1 MRVTTILPI
10 LCCLLLAG
18 MLFRPAGA
26 HAAPSAA
33 RTCATAS
40 ECAAPQQTAPKL
52 FASYTFGLPRA
63 QAMKLP
69 GAAPG
74 KGDFAGDVLLPEADF
89 AGLPWSV
96 RLEFRRDALVR
107 VSLVE
112 AYTGKRLEAVNNS
125 LRDMGF
131 EMLAMLAD
139 GVRLDFV
146 AALKVDGP
154 QGLQGRIEKLHK
166 KENPNRM
173 SYAWFDTRKISRET
187 KVTARNLSELLQVVA
202 AETREA
208 EVTLLGDGKGGVTNI
223 LVDFSLPV
231 LELQTYNH

>member
-18 MLFRPAGA
+18 MLFRPEDA
-26 HAAPSAA
+26 HAVPGTA

-40 ECAAPQQTAPKL
+40 ECATPQQAAPML
-52 FASYTFGLPRA
+52 FASYTFGLPRE

-74 KGDFAGDVLLPEADF
+74 QGDFAGDVLLPEAEF
-89 AGLPWSV
+89 AGLSWTV
-96 RLEFRRDALVR
+96 RLEFRRNALVR
-107 VSLVE
+107 VSLME
-112 AYTGKRLEAVNNS
+112 AHTGKRLEAVNNS

-154 QGLQGRIEKLHK
+154 QGLQDRIEKLHK
-166 KENPNRM
+166 QENPNRI
-173 SYAWFDTRKISRET
+173 SYAWFDTRKMSRET
-187 KVTARNLSELLQVVA
+187 KATTRNLSELLQVVA

-208 EVTLLGDGKGGVTNI
+208 EVTLLGDGKGGVAHI

-231 LELQTYNH
+231 LELQTYSR

>member
-1 MRVTTILPI
+1 
-10 LCCLLLAG
+10 
-18 MLFRPAGA
+18 
-26 HAAPSAA
+26 
-33 RTCATAS
+33 
-40 ECAAPQQTAPKL
+40 
-52 FASYTFGLPRA
+52 
-63 QAMKLP
+63 
-69 GAAPG
+69 
-74 KGDFAGDVLLPEADF
+74 
-89 AGLPWSV
+89 
-96 RLEFRRDALVR
+96 
-107 VSLVE
+107 
-112 AYTGKRLEAVNNS
+112 
-125 LRDMGF
+125 MGF

-166 KENPNRM
+166 KENPDRI
-173 SYAWFDTRKISRET
+173 SYAWFDTREMSRET

-208 EVTLLGDGKGGVTNI
+208 EVTLLGDGKGGVDNI

>member
-1 MRVTTILPI
+1 
-10 LCCLLLAG
+10 
-18 MLFRPAGA
+18 
-26 HAAPSAA
+26 
-33 RTCATAS
+33 
-40 ECAAPQQTAPKL
+40 
-52 FASYTFGLPRA
+52 
-63 QAMKLP
+63 MKLP

-112 AYTGKRLEAVNNS
+112 AYTGKRLEAVNKS

-173 SYAWFDTRKISRET
+173 SYAWFDTRKMSRET

-208 EVTLLGDGKGGVTNI
+208 EVTLLGDGKGGIANI

-231 LELQTYNH
+231 LVVLTYYHLMGFILQA